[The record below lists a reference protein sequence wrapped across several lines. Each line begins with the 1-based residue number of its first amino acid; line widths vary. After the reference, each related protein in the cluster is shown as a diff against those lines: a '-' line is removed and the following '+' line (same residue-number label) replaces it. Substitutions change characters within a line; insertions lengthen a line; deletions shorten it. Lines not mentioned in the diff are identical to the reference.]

1 MTKAFEDIVRIGLI
15 EKLYYSKND
24 QEIEELK
31 QKITRT
37 LIRKEDS
44 VRKYTD
50 QELFLREDPISCHYF
65 PYNMDL
71 TGHQLICRQE
81 FNELCLQIQDYQP
94 FKTHTDF

>member
-50 QELFLREDPISCHYF
+50 QELFLREDPNS
-65 PYNMDL
+65 
-71 TGHQLICRQE
+71 
-81 FNELCLQIQDYQP
+81 
-94 FKTHTDF
+94 